1 MELTFTNCVY
11 LLMWIVL
18 PVLPTLLI
26 FRLLPNK
33 AIVRGPFKGL
43 TISLGG
49 AFAGYFLL
57 FIALI
62 PIMFTLIKEKKDFN
76 RIWTIHGVILDS
88 TGRRIGV
95 NSNPRLTLIPNTQ
108 VNNGEFRM
116 DIVGK
121 CDENGRVVFPIISIQ
136 ADNYVSTN
144 FDLLDYTE
152 GDETR
157 SFSSTHWLPDCKIR
171 TAKLKDSGILKP
183 DRRIYPQTDNTV
195 LDDTPL

>member
-1 MELTFTNCVY
+1 MELTFSNSVY

-18 PVLPTLLI
+18 PILPTLLI
-26 FRLLPNK
+26 FKILPNRV
-33 AIVRGPFKGL
+33 IVEGPFKGL

-62 PIMFTLIKEKKDFN
+62 PKMFTLISEKKDFN
-76 RIWTIHGVILDS
+76 RIWTIHGIILDS
-88 TGRRIGV
+88 TGHRIGV

-108 VNNGEFRM
+108 INNGEFRM

-121 CDENGRVVFPIISIQ
+121 RDENGRVVFPIIAVQ

-144 FDLLDYTE
+144 LDLLDYTE
-152 GDETR
+152 GDEVR
-157 SFSSTHWLPDCKIR
+157 SFSSTHWLPNCEIR
-171 TAKLKDSGILKP
+171 TATLKDSGILKP
-183 DRRIYPQTDNTV
+183 DRKIYPQTDNTV
-195 LDDTPL
+195 QDDTPL